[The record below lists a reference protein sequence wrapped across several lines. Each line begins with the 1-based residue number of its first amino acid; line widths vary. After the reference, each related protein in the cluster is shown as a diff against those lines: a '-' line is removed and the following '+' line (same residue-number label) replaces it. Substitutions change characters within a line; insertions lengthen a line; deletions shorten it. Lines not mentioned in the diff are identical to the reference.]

1 MNLMDRN
8 FTITTWKEG
17 EYYIAQCLDVD
28 ISSFGKTYKEAIK
41 NIREALELYLEDVD
55 IDEIP
60 KVETP
65 AISMTKIKQNA

>member
-1 MNLMDRN
+1 MSLMDRN